1 MISDAYYADT
11 NKPWQRYMPFI
22 EDMMK
27 SVSLQVKIDGNILG
41 VLGTF
46 LLFSAMCYFI
56 NKDGQD
62 YKINNSD

>member
-1 MISDAYYADT
+1 
-11 NKPWQRYMPFI
+11 MPFI